1 MMKIKNLIFFVF
13 FLFAQNANATWVLFY
28 ESQMLDAK
36 LLINSVQ
43 QVNQKTRA
51 LIAINFKDNLFSKK
65 VSSQV
70 IFLEHI
76 CGEINPTII
85 EEKFYDGLITK
96 DNEIT
101 VDLDP
106 VKLKIYA
113 KKIIPNLIKQICI

>member
-1 MMKIKNLIFFVF
+1 M
-13 FLFAQNANATWVLFY
+13 FAQNANATWVLFY

-43 QVNQKTRA
+43 QVNQKTQA

-76 CGEINPTII
+76 CGEINPKII
-85 EEKFYDGLITK
+85 EQKFYEGPIK
-96 DNEIT
+96 ERNEIK
-101 VDLDP
+101 LDGNP
-106 VKLKIYA
+106 SKFKKYVQKIF
-113 KKIIPNLIKQICI
+113 PNLIKQICI